1 MNAPCMQLCGHGTGA
16 PPLLTLPR
24 SSGGP
29 AFVCLSWSRATG
41 RVHPA
46 VISGY
51 NEATHSVTVEWFEN
65 DETKGKEIDVRHVM
79 SLKENQ
85 VTNQVRAPAV
95 VC

>member
-1 MNAPCMQLCGHGTGA
+1 
-16 PPLLTLPR
+16 
-24 SSGGP
+24 
-29 AFVCLSWSRATG
+29 
-41 RVHPA
+41 VHPA

-85 VTNQVRAPAV
+85 PSNKATPLPFYPLFPESRLPVRHLSSQLADCRSCATV
-95 VC
+95 VS